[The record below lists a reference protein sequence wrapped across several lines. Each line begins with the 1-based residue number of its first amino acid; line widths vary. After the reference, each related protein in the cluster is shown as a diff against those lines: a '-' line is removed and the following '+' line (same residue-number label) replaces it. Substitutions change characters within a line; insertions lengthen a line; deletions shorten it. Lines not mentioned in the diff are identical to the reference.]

1 MQTQNMRIAIIG
13 THGTGKTT
21 LAKML
26 SGVFNIPILEE
37 CARNYDIKHASPEK
51 YLKIQKNILIEQIA
65 TESKHPSFVSDRS
78 TIDNLAYWIH
88 SCAQMV
94 DASMNKKYINTS
106 MENAKKYTVIFL
118 LVPEFY
124 PMDDGFRDTNLIFQ
138 LQIAETINTILHL
151 YQIPH
156 YILRGTVDERL
167 QRAIDIIN
175 ETKQK

>member
-1 MQTQNMRIAIIG
+1 MRIAIIG

-26 SGVFNIPILEE
+26 SGIFKIPILGE
-37 CARNYDIKHASPEK
+37 CARNHDIKNANPDE
-51 YLKIQKNILIEQIA
+51 YVKIQKDILIEQIA
-65 TESKHPSFVSDRS
+65 AESKHPSFVSDRS

-88 SCAQMV
+88 SCARMV
-94 DASMNKKYINTS
+94 DDSINKKYINTS
-106 MENAKKYTVIFL
+106 LENAKKYTTIFL

-124 PMDDGFRDTNLIFQ
+124 PRDDGFRDTNLIFQ
-138 LQIAETINTILHL
+138 LQIAETINTILYLH
-151 YQIPH
+151 QIPH
-156 YILRGTVDERL
+156 YILRGTVYERL